1 MSPRRHRGLSSRLSN
16 AGAASRATR
25 VCVASLFAAAG
36 LLVAIGAASAAPS
49 TEAGKK
55 AARPHYEKGAS
66 EYNLGH
72 FAESISEFEK
82 AYEQDPAP
90 ILLFNIAQA
99 HRQSGNNERAAFFYR
114 RYLEQEPNAANRA
127 EVEKR
132 IKDLEGVI
140 QQQNDVKRRPPTEV
154 TDQDQRAAATPPA
167 ATNASPS
174 ASNAFPPPPPQGTA
188 ASALPPPIT
197 PSSPAPEVSVNA
209 GMTNVVP
216 ESAHPIK
223 VWVSAGP
230 AFPSFSGRDLQEPTL
245 FSLRLG
251 VAYAIDLHNAGF
263 LDVGLSGAYAPFQYR
278 TLDTDANRSA
288 AFWGVLASAKYRYR
302 LAPSFDI
309 AGEVGGGVVWWSGLA
324 DQNPFTTDAVAAT
337 GAVPMPSLLLGVGA
351 IYHLSTHVSLFAQ
364 PTFLLSKTTGDGL
377 SSAISSV
384 SRIDLAFGLGFS
396 I

>member
-1 MSPRRHRGLSSRLSN
+1 MSRRRVRGFSSAVLSRFLTLALAAACVLV
-16 AGAASRATR
+16 AGRSA
-25 VCVASLFAAAG
+25 AAAG
-36 LLVAIGAASAAPS
+36 G

-114 RYLEQEPNAANRA
+114 RYLEQEPNAANRP

-132 IKDLEGVI
+132 IKDLESVI
-140 QQQNDVKRRPPTEV
+140 QQQNDVKRKPPTEV
-154 TDQDQRAAATPPA
+154 TDQDQRSAQPPAAAPAAAPPPATPPA
-167 ATNASPS
+167 AFT
-174 ASNAFPPPPPQGTA
+174 PPPPPPGA
-188 ASALPPPIT
+188 AATALPPPIT
-197 PSSPAPEVSVNA
+197 PGSPEAGVSASASATDSEV
-209 GMTNVVP
+209 
-216 ESAHPIK
+216 AHPIG
-223 VWVSAGP
+223 VALSLGP

-245 FSLRLG
+245 LSLRLG
-251 VAYAIDLHNAGF
+251 AAYAIDLHGAGF
-263 LDVGLSGAYAPFQYR
+263 IDVGVSGAYAPFQYR
-278 TLDTDANRSA
+278 TVDHDINQSA
-288 AFWGVLASAKYRYR
+288 AFWGLLVTGKYRYR
-302 LAPSFDI
+302 IASNFDL
-309 AGEVGGGVVWWSGLA
+309 AGEVGGGVVWWSGLGE
-324 DQNPFTTDAVAAT
+324 QNPFTAQGVGAT

-351 IYHLSTHVSLFAQ
+351 VYHLPAHFSLFAE

-377 SSAISSV
+377 SSAIFSV
-384 SRIDLAFGLGFS
+384 SRFDLAFGVGYA

>member
-1 MSPRRHRGLSSRLSN
+1 MSRR
-16 AGAASRATR
+16 RAR
-25 VCVASLFAAAG
+25 ALPSAVLEVFLAAG
-36 LLVAIGAASAAPS
+36 CLLLVAGSAGAVPG

-154 TDQDQRAAATPPA
+154 TDQDQRAAAQPPGTVPAAPPPATPTAFTPPA
-167 ATNASPS
+167 SAAT
-174 ASNAFPPPPPQGTA
+174 
-188 ASALPPPIT
+188 ALPPPIT
-197 PSSPAPEVSVNA
+197 PGSPEA
-209 GMTNVVP
+209 GVAASATP
-216 ESAHPIK
+216 ADSESAHPIHLALS
-223 VWVSAGP
+223 VGP
-230 AFPSFSGRDLQEPTL
+230 AFPSFSGRDLQEPTVL
-245 FSLRLG
+245 SLRLG
-251 VAYAIDLHNAGF
+251 VAYGIDLHRAGVI
-263 LDVGLSGAYAPFQYR
+263 DVGVSGGYAPFQYR
-278 TLDTDANRSA
+278 TIDHDVDQSA
-288 AFWGVLASAKYRYR
+288 AFWALLATGTYRYR
-302 LAPSFDI
+302 LVPNFDI
-309 AGEVGGGVVWWSGLA
+309 AGEVGGGVVWWCGLGE
-324 DQNPFTTDAVAAT
+324 QNPFTAGGVAAT
-337 GAVPMPSLLLGVGA
+337 GAVPMPSLLLGLGGF
-351 IYHLSTHVSLFAQ
+351 YHLPAHFSVFAK

-384 SRIDLAFGLGFS
+384 SRFDLAFGIGYS

>member
-1 MSPRRHRGLSSRLSN
+1 MSRRRVRGFSSAVLSWFVNLS
-16 AGAASRATR
+16 
-25 VCVASLFAAAG
+25 
-36 LLVAIGAASAAPS
+36 LVAGCVLVATGSASAAGG

-114 RYLEQEPNAANRA
+114 RYLEQEPSAANRA

-132 IKDLEGVI
+132 IKDLESVI
-140 QQQNDVKRRPPTEV
+140 QQQNDVKRKPPTEV
-154 TDQDQRAAATPPA
+154 TDQDQRSAQPPA
-167 ATNASPS
+167 ATATPPP
-174 ASNAFPPPPPQGTA
+174 ATPVAFTPPPPPPPPGTDA
-188 ASALPPPIT
+188 TALPPPIT
-197 PSSPAPEVSVNA
+197 PGSPEAGVSASVNTA
-209 GMTNVVP
+209 DS
-216 ESAHPIK
+216 EAAHPIG
-223 VWVSAGP
+223 VALSLGP

-245 FSLRLG
+245 LSLRL
-251 VAYAIDLHNAGF
+251 AATYAIDLHGAGVI
-263 LDVGLSGAYAPFQYR
+263 DVGLSGAYAPFQYR
-278 TLDTDANRSA
+278 TVDHDINQSA
-288 AFWGVLASAKYRYR
+288 AFWGLLVTGRYRYR
-302 LAPSFDI
+302 IAPHFDL
-309 AGEVGGGVVWWSGLA
+309 AGEVGGGVIWWSGLG
-324 DQNPFTTDAVAAT
+324 DQNPFTAEGVGAT

-351 IYHLSTHVSLFAQ
+351 IYHLPAHFSLFAE

-384 SRIDLAFGLGFS
+384 SRFDLAFGVGYA

>member
-1 MSPRRHRGLSSRLSN
+1 MSRRRVRGFSSAVFTLLVLFVV
-16 AGAASRATR
+16 AGCML
-25 VCVASLFAAAG
+25 VAAG
-36 LLVAIGAASAAPS
+36 TAVAAGG

-114 RYLEQEPNAANRA
+114 RYLEQEPNAGNRA

-132 IKDLEGVI
+132 IKDLESVI
-140 QQQNDVKRRPPTEV
+140 QQQNDVKRKPPTEV
-154 TDQDQRAAATPPA
+154 TDQDQRASLPPA
-167 ATNASPS
+167 AAAAPPP
-174 ASNAFPPPPPQGTA
+174 AVPAAFAPPPPA
-188 ASALPPPIT
+188 AAATALPPPIT
-197 PSSPAPEVSVNA
+197 PGSPDAAVSA
-209 GMTNVVP
+209 
-216 ESAHPIK
+216 SASAADSEADHPIG
-223 VWVSAGP
+223 VALSLGP

-245 FSLRLG
+245 LSLRL
-251 VAYAIDLHNAGF
+251 AASYAINLHGAGF
-263 LDVGLSGAYAPFQYR
+263 IDVGLSGAYAPFQYR
-278 TLDTDANRSA
+278 TIDQDISQSA
-288 AFWGVLASAKYRYR
+288 AFWGLLVSGKYRYR
-302 LAPSFDI
+302 IATNFDV
-309 AGEVGGGVVWWSGLA
+309 AGEVGGGVVWWSGLGEK
-324 DQNPFTTDAVAAT
+324 NPFTTDGDGAT

-351 IYHLSTHVSLFAQ
+351 VYHLPAHFSVFAE
-364 PTFLLSKTTGDGL
+364 PTFLLSKSTGDGL

-384 SRIDLAFGLGFS
+384 GRFDLAFGVGYS

>member
-1 MSPRRHRGLSSRLSN
+1 MSRRRVRALSSAVLRM
-16 AGAASRATR
+16 
-25 VCVASLFAAAG
+25 SLAAG
-36 LLVAIGAASAAPS
+36 CLLVAIGTAAAVPG

-114 RYLEQEPNAANRA
+114 RYLEQEPNAANRP

-132 IKDLEGVI
+132 IKDLESVI

-154 TDQDQRAAATPPA
+154 TDQDQRAAAQPPGSAPA
-167 ATNASPS
+167 ATPS
-174 ASNAFPPPPPQGTA
+174 SATATTFAPPPPLPGA
-188 ASALPPPIT
+188 AATALPPPIT
-197 PSSPAPEVSVNA
+197 PGSPGTGLPGSPEAGVASSATPADSE
-209 GMTNVVP
+209 T
-216 ESAHPIK
+216 AHPIHLALS
-223 VWVSAGP
+223 VGP
-230 AFPSFSGRDLQEPTL
+230 AFPSFSGPDLQEPTML
-245 FSLRLG
+245 SLRLG
-251 VAYAIDLHNAGF
+251 VAYGIDLHRAGVV
-263 LDVGLSGAYAPFQYR
+263 DVGVSGGFAPFKYR
-278 TLDTDANRSA
+278 TTDHDIDKSA
-288 AFWGVLASAKYRYR
+288 AFWGLLATGTYRYR
-302 LAPSFDI
+302 LVPNFDI
-309 AGEVGGGVVWWSGLA
+309 AGEVGGGVVWWSGLGE
-324 DQNPFTTDAVAAT
+324 QNPFTMGGVAAT
-337 GAVPMPSLLLGVGA
+337 GAVPMPSLLLGLGA
-351 IYHLSTHVSLFAQ
+351 FYYLPARFSIFAK

-384 SRIDLAFGLGFS
+384 SRFDLAFGIGYS

>member
-1 MSPRRHRGLSSRLSN
+1 MSRRGDRGFSSAVLNLFVHLSL
-16 AGAASRATR
+16 
-25 VCVASLFAAAG
+25 AAG
-36 LLVAIGAASAAPS
+36 CLLVAIGSGNAAAAGG

-114 RYLEQEPNAANRA
+114 RYLEQEPNAANRP

-132 IKDLEGVI
+132 IKDLESVI
-140 QQQNDVKRRPPTEV
+140 QQQNDVKRKPPTEV
-154 TDQDQRAAATPPA
+154 TDQDPRTAPQPATPAAPTPATPA
-167 ATNASPS
+167 AFT
-174 ASNAFPPPPPQGTA
+174 PPPPPPGA
-188 ASALPPPIT
+188 AATALPPPIT
-197 PSSPAPEVSVNA
+197 PGAPEAGVSA
-209 GMTNVVP
+209 SADAADS
-216 ESAHPIK
+216 EAAHPIRLA
-223 VWVSAGP
+223 VSVGP

-245 FSLRLG
+245 LSLRLAA
-251 VAYAIDLHNAGF
+251 AYAIDLHGAGF
-263 LDVGLSGAYAPFQYR
+263 IDVGVSGAYAPFQYR
-278 TLDTDANRSA
+278 TIVTDLNRSA
-288 AFWGVLASAKYRYR
+288 AFWGLLVTGKYRYR
-302 LAPSFDI
+302 IAPNFDL
-309 AGEVGGGVVWWSGLA
+309 AGEVGGGVIWWSGLGE
-324 DQNPFTTDAVAAT
+324 QNPFTAGGVGAT

-351 IYHLSTHVSLFAQ
+351 VYHLPAHFSIFAE

-377 SSAISSV
+377 SSAVSSV
-384 SRIDLAFGLGFS
+384 SRFDLAFGVGYA

>member
-1 MSPRRHRGLSSRLSN
+1 MSRRRVRGLSSAVFRLFL
-16 AGAASRATR
+16 ATG
-25 VCVASLFAAAG
+25 CLLAPLGSPSAAAG
-36 LLVAIGAASAAPS
+36 G

-114 RYLEQEPNAANRA
+114 RYLEQEPSAANRA

-132 IKDLEGVI
+132 IKDLESVI

-154 TDQDQRAAATPPA
+154 TDQDQRAAAPPA
-167 ATNASPS
+167 GTAPAPPPS
-174 ASNAFPPPPPQGTA
+174 ATPAGFTPPPPPRTPDT
-188 ASALPPPIT
+188 ALPPPIT
-197 PSSPAPEVSVNA
+197 PGSPEANVTASAAAPE
-209 GMTNVVP
+209 P
-216 ESAHPIK
+216 EAAHPIHLALS
-223 VWVSAGP
+223 VGP

-245 FSLRLG
+245 LSLRLAA
-251 VAYAIDLHNAGF
+251 AYGIDLHGAGVI
-263 LDVGLSGAYAPFQYR
+263 DVGVSAAYAPFQYR
-278 TLDTDANRSA
+278 TIDHDINQSA
-288 AFWGVLASAKYRYR
+288 AFWGVLATGTYRYR

-309 AGEVGGGVVWWSGLA
+309 AGEVGGGVVWWSGLGE
-324 DQNPFTTDAVAAT
+324 QNPFTAGGVGAT

-351 IYHLSTHVSLFAQ
+351 IYHLPAHLSVFAK

-377 SSAISSV
+377 TSAISSV
-384 SRIDLAFGLGFS
+384 SRFDLAFGVGYS

>member
-1 MSPRRHRGLSSRLSN
+1 MSRRRVRGLSS
-16 AGAASRATR
+16 AGFSGAFLGTILGAGCLLATFGSAA
-25 VCVASLFAAAG
+25 VAAG
-36 LLVAIGAASAAPS
+36 PGG

-154 TDQDQRAAATPPA
+154 TDQDQRAAAQPPGTTPGAPPPATPAAFTPPPGAA
-167 ATNASPS
+167 ATS
-174 ASNAFPPPPPQGTA
+174 
-188 ASALPPPIT
+188 LPPPIT
-197 PSSPAPEVSVNA
+197 PGSPEATVSTSAA
-209 GMTNVVP
+209 GA
-216 ESAHPIK
+216 EAEAAHPVHLAIS
-223 VWVSAGP
+223 VGP
-230 AFPSFSGRDLQEPTL
+230 AFPSFSGADLQEPTL
-245 FSLRLG
+245 LSMRLG
-251 VAYAIDLHNAGF
+251 AAYAIDLHRAGAI
-263 LDVGLSGAYAPFQYR
+263 DVGASVAYAPFQYR
-278 TLDTDANRSA
+278 TTDSGTNQSA
-288 AFWGVLASAKYRYR
+288 AFWGLLATGTYRYR
-302 LAPSFDI
+302 LAPNFDI
-309 AGEVGGGVVWWSGLA
+309 AGELGGGVIWWSGLGEH
-324 DQNPFTTDAVAAT
+324 NPFTAGGVGAT

-351 IYHLSTHVSLFAQ
+351 IYHLPAHFSVFAQ
-364 PTFLLSKTTGDGL
+364 PTFLLSKTTSDGL

-384 SRIDLAFGLGFS
+384 SRFDLAFGVGYA

>member
-1 MSPRRHRGLSSRLSN
+1 MIRRRVRGFSS
-16 AGAASRATR
+16 A
-25 VCVASLFAAAG
+25 F
-36 LLVAIGAASAAPS
+36 LVACLLGGSALMARRARADTPS
-49 TEAGKK
+49 TEAGKR

-114 RYLEQEPNAANRA
+114 RYLEQDPSAANRV

-154 TDQDQRAAATPPA
+154 TDQDQRAAASPPATTTPPPATRTAPA
-167 ATNASPS
+167 A
-174 ASNAFPPPPPQGTA
+174 GT
-188 ASALPPPIT
+188 ALPPPI
-197 PSSPAPEVSVNA
+197 PAGSPAPEA
-209 GMTNVVP
+209 GVRTGVGLADA
-216 ESAHPIK
+216 EAAHPIR
-223 VWVSAGP
+223 VWLSVGP
-230 AFPSFSGRDLQEPTL
+230 AFPSFSGGNLEEPTL
-245 FSLRLG
+245 LSLRLG
-251 VAYAIDLHNAGF
+251 AAYALDLHGAGF
-263 LDVGLSGAYAPFQYR
+263 IDVGVSTAYAPFQYR
-278 TLDTDANRSA
+278 TIDTNANRSA
-288 AFWGVLASAKYRYR
+288 GFWGLLATGIYRYR
-302 LAPSFDI
+302 LAPHLDI
-309 AGEVGGGVVWWSGLA
+309 AGEVGAGVVWWSGLA
-324 DQNPFTTDAVAAT
+324 DQNPFTTDGV
-337 GAVPMPSLLLGVGA
+337 GASGPVPMPSLLLGVGV
-351 IYHLSTHVSLFAQ
+351 IYHLPASFTVFAE

-384 SRIDLAFGLGFS
+384 SRFDLAFGVGYS

>member
-1 MSPRRHRGLSSRLSN
+1 MNPSRRHRGHSSAVLSARARLTSLWL
-16 AGAASRATR
+16 ASA
-25 VCVASLFAAAG
+25 LMFAAG
-36 LLVAIGAASAAPS
+36 TAAAAPPS
-49 TEAGKK
+49 SEAAKK

-132 IKDLEGVI
+132 IKDLESVI

-154 TDQDQRAAATPPA
+154 TDQDQRTQGTTPPA
-167 ATNASPS
+167 STSSGAPATFA
-174 ASNAFPPPPPQGTA
+174 PPPPPAAPQGTA
-188 ASALPPPIT
+188 ASTLPPPIT
-197 PSSPAPEVSVNA
+197 TPSSPTPEAGVSA
-209 GMTNVVP
+209 GATP
-216 ESAHPIK
+216 ADAESAHPIK

-245 FSLRLG
+245 FSMRLG
-251 VAYAIDLHNAGF
+251 ARYALDLHGAGF

-278 TLDTDANRSA
+278 TMVTNANSSA
-288 AFWGVLASAKYRYR
+288 AFWGLIASATYRYR
-302 LAPSFDI
+302 VLPALDI
-309 AGEVGGGVVWWSGLA
+309 AGEVGGGILWWSGLGE
-324 DQNPFTTDAVAAT
+324 QNPFTSEGVAAT
-337 GAVPMPSLLLGVGA
+337 GAVPMPSLLLGIGA
-351 IYHLSTHVSLFAQ
+351 IYHLPAHFSIFAQ
-364 PTFLLSKTTGDGL
+364 PTFVLSKTTGDGL
-377 SSAISSV
+377 SSQISSV
-384 SRIDLAFGLGFS
+384 SRFDLAFGVGYS

>member
-1 MSPRRHRGLSSRLSN
+1 MSRHRHRDLSN
-16 AGAASRATR
+16 A
-25 VCVASLFAAAG
+25 FFG
-36 LLVAIGAASAAPS
+36 LLGVGALLVTMSTATAAPAS

-154 TDQDQRAAATPPA
+154 TDQDQRSAAPASPATPPP
-167 ATNASPS
+167 ATATT
-174 ASNAFPPPPPQGTA
+174 PPAPPQGTA

-197 PSSPAPEVSVNA
+197 PSSPAPEASVTSGVSGA
-209 GMTNVVP
+209 DS
-216 ESAHPIK
+216 EAAHPIL
-223 VWVSAGP
+223 VWLSAGP

-245 FSLRLG
+245 LSVRLG
-251 VAYAIDLHNAGF
+251 AGYAIDLHTAGF
-263 LDVGLSGAYAPFQYR
+263 LDVGVSGAYAPFQYR
-278 TLDTDANRSA
+278 TLDTNANRSA
-288 AFWGVLASAKYRYR
+288 GFWGLLANAKYRYR
-302 LAPSFDI
+302 LAPALDI
-309 AGEVGGGVVWWSGLA
+309 AGEVGAGVVWWSGLG
-324 DQNPFTTDAVAAT
+324 DQNPFTDNGVGAT
-337 GAVPMPSLLLGVGA
+337 GAVPMPSLLLGVGVV
-351 IYHLSTHVSLFAQ
+351 YHLPAHLSVFAQ

-384 SRIDLAFGLGFS
+384 SRFDLAIGLGYS